1 MIKKFGKAIL
11 LTQSKT
17 SVAVPTYGMKEF
29 KRQFEFAMNIFCNL
43 HSRIVLH
50 TYHSISTAPFFN
62 FLAHTETK
70 ICKQDTNYGLKYIG
84 KYLQYYSYNAIR
96 YVLWVV
102 LFVHEVQQIRILL
115 NDTLKKMAPLVTS
128 TDTGMSTTLE

>member
-1 MIKKFGKAIL
+1 M
-11 LTQSKT
+11 TQSKT
-17 SVAVPTYGMKEF
+17 SVAVLTYGMKEF

-43 HSRIVLH
+43 PLDFYCTI
-50 TYHSISTAPFFN
+50 FN

-84 KYLQYYSYNAIR
+84 KYLQYYYSYNAIR

-115 NDTLKKMAPLVTS
+115 NDTLKKWRPWLLGS